1 MNGDGPARLSNPETG
16 RKTFYYGWAN
26 LVVAALAMVG
36 TLPGRTQGLG
46 LITEPLLVDLRIDR
60 VTYATINLWAT
71 LIGATFCL
79 PCGRLTD
86 RLGSRIVLTI
96 TALAL
101 GFTVLG
107 MSWTTGAFALCLTI
121 TLTRGLGQS
130 ALSVVSLALVG
141 KWFARRLNSA
151 MAAYSL
157 LVGIGFI
164 AAFPAVGQMVVRV
177 GWRPAWSAVGWALVL
192 VLAPIA
198 WLMVRSVPEA
208 EGMQVDGNSE
218 DRDVH
223 LADLSTWE
231 AVCTPA
237 FWVFALSSSVFGL
250 VYSGI
255 SLFNQSI
262 FEQRGFDATTY
273 HFVLVISTLFGL
285 VANFAGGWL
294 ATRWSIQKLMGVGMG
309 VLAAALVALPQVRT
323 FTHVVL
329 YGIAMGV
336 SGGVV
341 TVVFFSVWGQV
352 FGRSHLGRIQGCAQ
366 TLTVFASAVGPLLL
380 AEALRQTGSYNL
392 MFRVLAATVV
402 VLGIACWFVAVPSR
416 KVRSQ
421 SARLCNPTL
430 VPLPAGAAQQSL
442 SETEPR
448 PRGSG
453 RSC

>member
-1 MNGDGPARLSNPETG
+1 MNGGGQQARFSNPGTG
-16 RKTFYYGWAN
+16 RRTFYYGWVN
-26 LVVAALAMVG
+26 LAIAALAMVG

-46 LITEPLLVDLRIDR
+46 LITEPLLGDLRIDR
-60 VTYATINLWAT
+60 VAYATINLWAT

-86 RLGSRIVLTI
+86 RFGSRIVLTTI
-96 TALAL
+96 ALAL
-101 GFTVLG
+101 GFTVVG
-107 MSWTTGAFALCLTI
+107 MSSATGTMALCLAI

-151 MAAYSL
+151 MAVYSL

-164 AAFPAVGQMVVRV
+164 AAFPAVGHAVVRT
-177 GWRPAWSAVGWALVL
+177 GWRPAWSAVGWVLVL
-192 VLAPIA
+192 VLAPLA

-208 EGMQVDGNSE
+208 EGIPLDSDGE
-218 DRDVH
+218 DRHLH

-231 AVCTPA
+231 AVSSPA

-262 FEQRGFDATTY
+262 LEQRGFDATTY
-273 HFVLVISTLFGL
+273 HIVLVISTMLGL
-285 VANFAGGWL
+285 VANFVGGWL
-294 ATRWSIQKLMGVGMG
+294 ATLWSIQKLMAVGMG
-309 VLAAALVALPQVRT
+309 VLAAALMALPQVRT

-366 TLTVFASAVGPLLL
+366 MLTVFASAVGPLLL
-380 AEALRQTGSYNL
+380 AETLRQTGSYNL
-392 MFRVLAATVV
+392 IFQVLAVTVV
-402 VLGIACWFVAVPSR
+402 VLGIACWLVAVPSR
-416 KVRSQ
+416 EVRRQ
-421 SARLCNPTL
+421 SAHLCDPII
-430 VPLPAGAAQQSL
+430 
-442 SETEPR
+442 
-448 PRGSG
+448 
-453 RSC
+453 

>member
-1 MNGDGPARLSNPETG
+1 MPEPAA
-16 RKTFYYGWAN
+16 KTFTTAGQTWP
-26 LVVAALAMVG
+26 LPRLAMVG

-46 LITEPLLVDLRIDR
+46 LITEPLLVDLQLDR

-71 LIGATFCL
+71 LVGAIFCL
-79 PCGRLTD
+79 HCGRLTD
-86 RLGSRIVLTI
+86 RFGSRVVLTT

-107 MSWTTGAFALCLTI
+107 MSWTTGAVALCIAI

-151 MAAYSL
+151 MAVYSL
-157 LVGIGFI
+157 LVGVGFI
-164 AAFPAVGQMVVRV
+164 AAFPAVGQMVLRS
-177 GWRPAWSAVGWALVL
+177 GWRPAWSAVGWVLVL
-192 VLAPIA
+192 VLAPAA
-198 WLMVRSVPEA
+198 WLVIRSVPET
-208 EGMQVDGNSE
+208 EGMHLDGDSE
-218 DRDVH
+218 DRQSR

-231 AVCTPA
+231 AVCSPA

-262 FEQRGFDATTY
+262 LEQRGFEATTY
-273 HFVLVISTLFGL
+273 HIVLVISTMVGL

-294 ATRWSIQKLMGVGMG
+294 AAQWSIQKLMGVGMG
-309 VLAAALVALPQVRT
+309 VLAAALVGLPQVRT
-323 FTHVVL
+323 LTHVVL

-366 TLTVFASAVGPLLL
+366 MLTVFASAVGPLLL
-380 AEALRQTGSYNL
+380 AETLRQTGSYNL
-392 MFRVLAATVV
+392 IFQVLAGTVV
-402 VLGIACWFVAVPSR
+402 VLGIACWLVAVPER
-416 KVRSQ
+416 EVRGERPSLCDPINEA
-421 SARLCNPTL
+421 SA
-430 VPLPAGAAQQSL
+430 
-442 SETEPR
+442 
-448 PRGSG
+448 
-453 RSC
+453 